1 MKFLLIILVN
11 CFIAIEVSGQDI
23 PALQKEINQWRKECL
38 LKARE
43 NPLKSNIDTNTEAKR
58 AILARGPAVAAFL
71 ISEYKAGQKDL
82 LDFFPALFKNR
93 FISTFDEKKKAHVFI
108 DYPEYAY
115 YPPGFHDFKDK
126 NTEFDSIWLYW
137 WEKGRRQTQRLFNE
151 KYQIYYEIDAMSTVD
166 KAQAF
171 ERLQNMGI
179 IILPNI
185 LEKMEGGDETLL
197 PMFAYLSGE
206 QGLKA
211 VADCRIWWEKNKD
224 DYKVILDY

>member
-1 MKFLLIILVN
+1 MKYLLVILIN
-11 CFIAIEVSGQDI
+11 CFIVIEVSGQDFL
-23 PALQKEINQWRKECL
+23 ALQNEINQWRKECL
-38 LKARE
+38 LKASE
-43 NPLKSNIDTNTEAKR
+43 NPLKSNIDTNTNAKR
-58 AILARGPAVAAFL
+58 AILARGPVVAAFL

-82 LDFFPALFKNR
+82 LDFFPSLFKNR
-93 FISTFDEKKKAHVFI
+93 FISTFDEKKKAYVFI

-115 YPPGFHDFKDK
+115 YPPGLHNFKDK

-151 KYQIYYEIDAMSTVD
+151 KYQIYYKIDALSTMD

-179 IILPNI
+179 IILPNL

-197 PMFAYLSGE
+197 PMFAYLSG
-206 QGLKA
+206 QKNLKD
-211 VADCRIWWEKNKD
+211 VSECRKWWEANKED
-224 DYKVILDY
+224 FHDLLNY